1 MNHHNLYTVYSQVR
15 KAQEINMLIL
25 TVTFFFYQYFIHL
38 ILIYLTQETLDLCL
52 NRVIA
57 SRVGRGVIEIV
68 NSYISVVVL
77 NINESIWHEI
87 FHMFVID
94 NQSLEELEEEHSNEA
109 LSADDGGY
117 YNISQVTMFIKTE
130 ELQRVISEK
139 NTGEIKPF
147 LSEYKVY

>member
-25 TVTFFFYQYFIHL
+25 TVTNFFYQYFIHL

-52 NRVIA
+52 NCVIA
-57 SRVGRGVIEIV
+57 LRVGRGVIEIV

-87 FHMFVID
+87 FHMSVID

-147 LSEYKVY
+147 LSEYKVK